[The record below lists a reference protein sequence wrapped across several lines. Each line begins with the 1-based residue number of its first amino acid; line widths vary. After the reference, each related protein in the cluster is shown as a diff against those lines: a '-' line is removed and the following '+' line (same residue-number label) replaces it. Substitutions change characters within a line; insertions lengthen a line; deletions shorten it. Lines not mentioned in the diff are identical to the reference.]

1 MSRPVAF
8 SDFLFVHRDCP
19 SCCRDPLCVRV
30 VRSLF
35 GRKHL
40 FCDRRLSLRCGCGI
54 WRGGRSYRDVCGFSV
69 CLRKLSAGH
78 LWTDAAT
85 FGSGLFPLVWAGAS
99 DSSVESVRIS
109 SLPVRNEIGVGTR
122 KSFPNVESVVVLS
135 GESEGRSGSCRTSGG
150 ETIVSF
156 IVRYSGAI
164 PGAGRYVRDRRRGPY
179 RFQE

>member
-1 MSRPVAF
+1 MSWPVAF

-30 VRSLF
+30 VGLRSDGNIFFVIVDFLCVADAVY
-35 GRKHL
+35 G
-40 FCDRRLSLRCGCGI
+40 
-54 WRGGRSYRDVCGFSV
+54 GGRSYRDVCGFSV